1 MKPSLSPEELDDE
14 AAADWLSVS
23 DEQYIFSY
31 GRALEPKFSNPSIAG
46 YYRPWRFIDKKRSGV
61 SRVFYARSR
70 EFRIA
75 LDVSQFDHENVVVK
89 LVGDK
94 IVIEAQHPNTED
106 FLGRISRELVRKYKT
121 PPDLKLNT
129 ITGKYKRGFLILWGE
144 RDFKPAEKPEIGVLD
159 EKDGDDDDDEESM
172 VKRNVSA
179 VEQLKEVAS
188 AKADLQGALGL
199 DRAAKSTVAGRG
211 TKETNHVAGN
221 EEIIIR
227 IRKSSSPIGGSPV

>member
-1 MKPSLSPEELDDE
+1 MDQPLNPKEPDNDV
-14 AAADWLSVS
+14 AADWPSVS

-70 EFRIA
+70 DFRIA
-75 LDVSQFDHENVVVK
+75 LDVSQFSHENVVVK

-94 IVIEAQHPNTED
+94 IVVEAQHPTTED
-106 FLGRISRELVRKYKT
+106 YLGRINRELVRKYKT
-121 PPDLKLNT
+121 PPDLKLNS
-129 ITGKYKRGFLILWGE
+129 ITGKYKRGFLILWGD
-144 RDFKPAEKPEIGVLD
+144 RDFEPAEKPEIGVID
-159 EKDGDDDDDEESM
+159 EKDGDDDDNEESM

-179 VEQLKEVAS
+179 VEQLKGVAS
-188 AKADLQGALGL
+188 AKTDLRGALGL
-199 DRAAKSTVAGRG
+199 DKAAGSSVASRG
-211 TKETNHVAGN
+211 AKGSNHVAGN

-227 IRKSSSPIGGSPV
+227 IRKSSSPLGSSPV